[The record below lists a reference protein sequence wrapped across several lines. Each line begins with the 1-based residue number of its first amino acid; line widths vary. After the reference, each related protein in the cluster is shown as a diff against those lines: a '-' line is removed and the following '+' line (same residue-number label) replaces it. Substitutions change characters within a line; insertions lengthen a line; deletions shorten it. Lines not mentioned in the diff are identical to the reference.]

1 MPFGHTA
8 PAQSFPTGCP
18 AEDNLRRTMMA
29 ALQSLLSSLEMEVCE
44 EVVGT
49 LCWCVQVVVL
59 RSFCPTPHKPVAN
72 DERLQVHGGAALQL
86 LSTLTLLLLCVQ
98 RRYSV
103 AKIDV
108 SQTYEQ
114 GRPKLNGLSDP
125 RLGTMD
131 RAVKC
136 TTDGANQQD
145 SPGYFGHIE
154 LAKPVFHCGFIT
166 TVIKVL
172 RCVSYHSSKLLIDKV
187 TPPPLLS
194 KAPFSGPLHPRGG
207 GACGCYPPSA
217 AEQANTVIDLI
228 SCLSLGRKAARSGA
242 RRGWRRL
249 LQVTWHHSGLGP

>member
-1 MPFGHTA
+1 M
-8 PAQSFPTGCP
+8 
-18 AEDNLRRTMMA
+18 
-29 ALQSLLSSLEMEVCE
+29 
-44 EVVGT
+44 
-49 LCWCVQVVVL
+49 
-59 RSFCPTPHKPVAN
+59 
-72 DERLQVHGGAALQL
+72 
-86 LSTLTLLLLCVQ
+86 Q

-187 TPPPLLS
+187 TILALS
-194 KAPFSGPLHPRGG
+194 NLPCVRTPSQVQWSLVRKFCLVSYPASPAWHPRSQGH
-207 GACGCYPPSA
+207 
-217 AEQANTVIDLI
+217 QDHLI
-228 SCLSLGRKAARSGA
+228 G
-242 RRGWRRL
+242 
-249 LQVTWHHSGLGP
+249 